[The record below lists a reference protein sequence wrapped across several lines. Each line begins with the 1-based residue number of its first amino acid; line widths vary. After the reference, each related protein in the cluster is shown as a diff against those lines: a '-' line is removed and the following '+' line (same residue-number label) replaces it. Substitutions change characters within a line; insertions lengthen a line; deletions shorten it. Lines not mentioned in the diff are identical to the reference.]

1 MYNKFLSYLI
11 KEIRYMYNLT
21 QKEFGEKIEKSEISI
36 RKYESGDVKIPF
48 TVLFMILKL
57 FDINVGTLKEISEN
71 IRKEFIKNN
80 ILNENQI
87 NECLEQFNIDIA
99 KIYKLNINNIDIDDE
114 NSFDTIKIILSNQI
128 NQYIEKYF
136 LSLAMDLSIEQN
148 SKILKYKKTQNSE
161 FIKIKNDMIEFLNY
175 NIEKTFKNMLKEIRR
190 IE

>member
-1 MYNKFLSYLI
+1 M
-11 KEIRYMYNLT
+11 
-21 QKEFGEKIEKSEISI
+21 EISI

-57 FDINVGTLKEISEN
+57 FDINVGILKEISEN